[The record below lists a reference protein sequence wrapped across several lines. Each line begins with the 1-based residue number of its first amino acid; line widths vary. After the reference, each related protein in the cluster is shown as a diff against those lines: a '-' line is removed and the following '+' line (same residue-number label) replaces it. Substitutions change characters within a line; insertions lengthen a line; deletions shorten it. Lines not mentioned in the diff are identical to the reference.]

1 MTHSLQEQLT
11 ITDQQ
16 FRSLVA
22 DRART
27 LLGLAQLI
35 TSCQPTQILT
45 RPLLGELHAQSQQVE
60 ELLDSYD
67 ARNNCH
73 WCRFR
78 ALTAALKTFSAVGYE
93 LLHIRHALPAY
104 RLLPIDKDFAEAI
117 DRAILFVADVLIRAS
132 SQLTE
137 QAGTLGVPVKVYH
150 EISQLLEEQLPPGR
164 LARNCRAQRANT
176 IWETVTLLAT
186 AFLNLA
192 SDSKD
197 VIRAADAEPH
207 QYSEYL
213 QSVVKEQT
221 LRNLEL
227 RFHNLQSQYDTYVAG
242 TVSERQDE
250 DLLVL
255 RGHISVV
262 FHLFA
267 AATMVAHYYER
278 HAVNQRP
285 CATAITGRILVEPH
299 GLAALL
305 INYFIAFIGM
315 YIHAAEDLCKAML
328 KRYAQVGTIELPVPR
343 YRGFHVRPSTLIS
356 RLVLHYG
363 SEVKMYLDDEVYDAS
378 NTLDLFRANEKINAN
393 KRRLLAK
400 LVSESGLINNNDVDS
415 KDLGL
420 VVQSVVSQL
429 AQQGKIIIYENP
441 LSVSCQDQ
449 TDQMPLDAKVVT
461 EVNRLLTQGKIDVD
475 CPTKV
480 SFKGDTR
487 VLADLAL
494 LAASG
499 YGEDEKG
506 NNIPLPDKL
515 TFLRR

>member
-1 MTHSLQEQLT
+1 MTHSVQEQLT

-35 TSCQPTQILT
+35 TSCQARQILT
-45 RPLLGELHAQSQQVE
+45 RPLLGGLHAQSQQVE

-67 ARNNCH
+67 ARNNCR

-104 RLLPIDKDFAEAI
+104 RLLPIDKDFNEAT
-117 DRAILFVADVLIRAS
+117 DRALLFVADILIRTS
-132 SQLTE
+132 SQLNE
-137 QAGTLGVPVKVYH
+137 QAAALGVPVKVFH
-150 EISQLLEEQLPPGR
+150 EISHMLEEQLPPGR
-164 LARNCRAQRANT
+164 LARNCMAQRTNT
-176 IWETVTLLAT
+176 IWETVTLMAT

-192 SDSKD
+192 GDSKD
-197 VIRAADAEPH
+197 VMRAADAEPH
-207 QYSEYL
+207 QYTEYL

-285 CATAITGRILVEPH
+285 CATATAGRTLVEPD

-305 INYFIAFIGM
+305 IRYFIAFIGM

-328 KRYAQVGTIELPVPR
+328 RRYAQVGTIELPVPR

-400 LVSESGLINNNDVDS
+400 LVSEPGLVNNNVDS
-415 KDLGL
+415 KGLDL
-420 VVQSVVSQL
+420 VVQSVVSEL
-429 AQQGKIIIYENP
+429 AQHGKIIVYENP
-441 LSVSCQDQ
+441 LSLSCQDQ

-461 EVNRLLTQGKIDVD
+461 EVNRLLIQGKIDVD
-475 CPTKV
+475 CPMKV
-480 SFKGDTR
+480 RFEGDTR

-494 LAASG
+494 LAANG

-506 NNIPLPDKL
+506 NNIPLPDRL
-515 TFLRR
+515 AFLRR